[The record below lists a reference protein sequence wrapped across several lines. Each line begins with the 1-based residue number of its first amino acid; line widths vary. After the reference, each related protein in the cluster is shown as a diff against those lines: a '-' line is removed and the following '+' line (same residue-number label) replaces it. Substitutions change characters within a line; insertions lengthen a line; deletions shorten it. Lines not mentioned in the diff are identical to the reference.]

1 MPKMCGIKKTE
12 QVQLNV
18 ETVEKEAGVVIY
30 KCSFAVEENAVKEA
44 QENGYTELTWIF
56 PYLDCAG
63 VWHPNC
69 GADRSINA
77 DWDAYFRSM
86 TASSAPIMTLFS
98 EDGRN
103 RYTVGLSETKEII
116 EFRAGIHEE
125 DGTVL
130 LQVKVPDAYVLR
142 TGTYELEIRM
152 DQRDIPFYE
161 SIASVANWWE
171 TDCGITP
178 IDPAEATRE
187 PVYSTW
193 YSYHQNLTDKEIEK
207 ECQLASEIGFKTVIL
222 DDGWQTDDNN
232 RGYAFCGDWEVSKNR
247 FPDFRGHIEKVHNM
261 GMKYMIWY
269 SVPFL
274 GCKAEKWD
282 EFKDKLLFY
291 ADSMEAGVLDPRY
304 PEVRQYLVD
313 TYVRGMKAWGL
324 DGFKLDFIDQI
335 IARKDT
341 PEYNDKMDIRGVQ
354 DALDQLMIQIYA
366 AISEELPEV
375 MVEFRQRY
383 IGPNMRRYGNMFRV
397 TDCPNSAIRNRVG
410 IVDLRMLSG
419 STTVHSDP
427 LMWHPEEAPELA
439 AIQIISSIFATV
451 QISVKLEDSTE
462 EMREM
467 LKFWVEFMREHKD
480 LLQKAPI
487 RPEEPHNLY
496 PVVWTADGEE
506 AIGAVYTMNRVIVLP
521 EDAKSYIV
529 LNGTKATRILLESEI
544 DGTYEIVVKDC
555 KGTVTETK
563 TVEGSLDVFAVNVPV
578 SGQIYITRK

>member
-1 MPKMCGIKKTE
+1 M
-12 QVQLNV
+12 
-18 ETVEKEAGVVIY
+18 
-30 KCSFAVEENAVKEA
+30 
-44 QENGYTELTWIF
+44 
-56 PYLDCAG
+56 
-63 VWHPNC
+63 
-69 GADRSINA
+69 
-77 DWDAYFRSM
+77 
-86 TASSAPIMTLFS
+86 
-98 EDGRN
+98 
-103 RYTVGLSETKEII
+103 
-116 EFRAGIHEE
+116 
-125 DGTVL
+125 
-130 LQVKVPDAYVLR
+130 
-142 TGTYELEIRM
+142 
-152 DQRDIPFYE
+152 
-161 SIASVANWWE
+161 WE
-171 TDCGITP
+171 TDCGIIP
-178 IDPAEATRE
+178 IDPTEATRE

-247 FPDFRGHIEKVHNM
+247 FPDFREHVEKVHNM

-282 EFKDKLLFY
+282 EFKDKILFY

-313 TYVRGMKAWGL
+313 TYVRGMKEWGL

-341 PEYNDKMDIRGVQ
+341 PEYNDKMDICGVQ
-354 DALDQLMIQIYA
+354 DALDQLMLQIYA
-366 AISEELPEV
+366 AISKELPEV

-427 LMWHPEEAPELA
+427 LMWHPQETPELA
-439 AIQIISSIFATV
+439 ALQIISSIFATV
-451 QISVKLEDSTE
+451 QISVKLEETTE
-462 EMREM
+462 KMKKM
-467 LKFWVEFMREHKD
+467 LKFWVDFMREHKD
-480 LLQKAPI
+480 LLQKTQI

-496 PVVWTADGEE
+496 PVVWVIGNKQ
-506 AIGAVYTMNRVIVLP
+506 AIGAVYTMNRVIALP
-521 EDAKSYIV
+521 EDAQSYIV
-529 LNGTKATRILLESEI
+529 LNGTKATRILLESEVN
-544 DGTYEIVVKDC
+544 GTYEIVVKDY

-563 TVEGSLDVFAVNVPV
+563 IVEGSLDVTAVYVPV